1 MDHNYA
7 NAIQKLETKLQ
18 QTEDENDWL
27 SVMVNVYKSK
37 VKTLIGQLYKA
48 RNDIDR
54 LTKELQSSNET
65 NKELTE
71 ELAMRESI
79 ASSLQDDVDHYRND
93 RDMWKA
99 DYFELKTFVDEL
111 KDSLLDRLEA

>member
-27 SVMVNVYKSK
+27 SVSVNVYKSK

-54 LTKELQSSNET
+54 LTET

-99 DYFELKTFVDEL
+99 DYFELKTYVDEL